1 MKSAL
6 MAGLV
11 LTAVVTTVLH
21 FAFGHAAMLPAAAFG
36 LLATAIQVAAS
47 GARGRA
53 ESGGF
58 DRSVQAFAAGFG
70 LRLLGVVLMTVAIVA
85 RRDLFSPLPTA
96 LGFLGVTIPLL
107 FMEIR
112 PAR

>member
-53 ESGGF
+53 ELGGF

-85 RRDLFSPLPTA
+85 RRDLFPPLPTA

>member
-1 MKSAL
+1 MAL
-6 MAGLV
+6 VAGLL
-11 LTAVVTTVLH
+11 LTGVVTTILH
-21 FAFGHAAMLPAAAFG
+21 FAFGHAAMLPAAVFG
-36 LLATAIQVAAS
+36 LLATMIQIVAS
-47 GARGRA
+47 WARERA
-53 ESGGF
+53 GSGGF

-85 RRDLFSPLPTA
+85 RRDLFPPLPTA